1 MMYAA
6 FALVSVLALTLV
18 YQFMVRPATSR
29 MERFYEAA
37 GPSELIFMHMNG
49 CGWCVRFMPDWDA
62 FASKYGAA
70 FAEVNLTV
78 RKIEAS
84 ERAASKYKE
93 HVRGY
98 PTVLLIKS
106 GGAVVKFEGER
117 TAAGLI
123 SFVQENGISMREGFT
138 TRLVSGGG
146 KQMAA
151 STKVVKNNSGSAE
164 QTHNIGKSAGMPPP
178 QPPPPQPEK
187 KK

>member
-18 YQFMVRPATSR
+18 YQFMVRPATHR

-62 FASKYGAA
+62 FASKYSAT

-84 ERAASKYKE
+84 DRAAAKYKE
-93 HVRGY
+93 HVSGY
-98 PTVLLIKS
+98 PTVLLVKPDNTVIK
-106 GGAVVKFEGER
+106 FDGER
-117 TAAGLI
+117 TADGLVR
-123 SFVQENGISMREGFT
+123 FVQANGIPVREGFA

-146 KQMAA
+146 KQLAA
-151 STKVVKNNSGSAE
+151 STKVMKNNSGTAE
-164 QTHNIGKSAGMPPP
+164 QTQAIGKDAGMSIP
-178 QPPPPQPEK
+178 K
-187 KK
+187 D